1 MPPRPNPRADPAPEI
16 RCGSGAQAGSGRET
30 RGGGEGAPGGE
41 AGPGTGGGAGPGEPA
56 GLYLHVPFCS
66 AVCPY
71 CDFAV
76 QVGPPAL
83 REGFVDALLLEIALW
98 GDWRAP
104 IDSVY
109 FGGGTPSLLTPSQLG
124 RLLDAVR
131 THLPVRDDAGVFLE
145 ANPEDVD
152 AAALRA
158 WRAAGVSTLSLGVQS
173 FDDRELRFLGRR
185 HDAARA
191 REAVA
196 RSVSA
201 GFECVS
207 VDLLFGLPGQAA
219 DTLRASLA
227 SAVATRPAH
236 LSCYQLTV
244 HEGTAFGRRRARGRF
259 TEMAE
264 DEQAE
269 RHALV
274 HDFLGARGWEAYEV
288 SNFARAP
295 RYRSRHNVKYWR
307 HVPYLGLGPSAHSF
321 DGARRWWNHRALAPY
336 RAALRAGER
345 PVAGGERL
353 TRDELALEAL
363 MFGLRSVE
371 GIDLEGFRRRFAV
384 DLIARNRPLVEACRS
399 AGHLRIA
406 RGRLVPSASG
416 LAVADALAARF
427 EVDGAP
433 HPPRAR
439 PPRSA
444 TDTHAPSPASGS
456 RRSGEASSAD

>member
-1 MPPRPNPRADPAPEI
+1 MPPRPDPRDDAAPEAL
-16 RCGSGAQAGSGRET
+16 GASGAVVR
-30 RGGGEGAPGGE
+30 PGGR
-41 AGPGTGGGAGPGEPA
+41 AGPGKEPGLDGEADPGGGPGPDRVKRPGDEAGAGEESGSGEAA

-83 REGFVDALLLEIALW
+83 RESFVRALRREIALW
-98 GDWRAP
+98 SDWRAP

-109 FGGGTPSLLTPSQLG
+109 LGGGTPSLLAPSQLR

-131 THLPVRDDAGVFLE
+131 AHLPVRDEARLFLE
-145 ANPEDVD
+145 ANPEDVSGG
-152 AAALRA
+152 ALEA
-158 WRAAGVSTLSLGVQS
+158 WRALGVSTLSLGVQS

-196 RSVSA
+196 ESVA
-201 GFECVS
+201 ADFECVS
-207 VDLLFGLPGQAA
+207 VDLIFGLPGQSA
-219 DTLRASLA
+219 DTLRANLEA
-227 SAVATRPAH
+227 AVALGPEH

-259 TEMAE
+259 VEMAE

-269 RHALV
+269 RYALIHEV
-274 HDFLGARGWEAYEV
+274 LGARGWDAYEV
-288 SNFARAP
+288 SNFAREP
-295 RYRSRHNVKYWR
+295 RYRSQHNRKYWR

-321 DGARRWWNHRALAPY
+321 DGLRRWWNHRALGPY
-336 RAALRAGER
+336 RTALHAGER
-345 PVAGGERL
+345 PIAGCERL
-353 TRDELALEAL
+353 SRDALALEAL
-363 MFGLRSVE
+363 MFGMRSVE
-371 GIDLEGFRRRFAV
+371 GIDLDRFRRRFAV
-384 DLIARNRPLVEACRS
+384 DLVARNRRFVDACRD

-406 RGRLVPSASG
+406 RGRLMPTTAG

-427 EVDGAP
+427 ALEG
-433 HPPRAR
+433 
-439 PPRSA
+439 
-444 TDTHAPSPASGS
+444 
-456 RRSGEASSAD
+456 